1 MASLNAK
8 LMLSAVGIALL
19 ATPAL
24 AQRLHHRLAPRA
36 AYDYRVPPGDPPA
49 VYPNPVEHTGSAAQ
63 AQSGAAFDLDWGYW
77 GY

>member
-8 LMLSAVGIALL
+8 LVLSAVSIALL

-24 AQRLHHRLAPRA
+24 AQRLYHRGPRA
-36 AYDYRVPPGDPPA
+36 AYDYRLPPGDPPA
-49 VYPNPVEHTGSAAQ
+49 VYPNPEVRTGSAAQ
-63 AQSGAAFDLDWGYW
+63 AESGAAFDLHRGYW